1 MKKTATLVSPL
12 KGEIIPLESVNDES
26 FSQKLLGDGVAIR
39 PAEGIVRA
47 PCDAVISSVI
57 GTKHAVGM
65 TSTNGAEVLIH
76 VGLDTVEL
84 KGQFFE
90 CLVELDQ
97 QVKAGDPLIKF
108 DLQSIANA
116 GYDTTTPFIV
126 MNSDEYEFELIEQ
139 DQEDKQIEIGQPVI
153 QMA

>member
-1 MKKTATLVSPL
+1 
-12 KGEIIPLESVNDES
+12 
-26 FSQKLLGDGVAIR
+26 
-39 PAEGIVRA
+39 
-47 PCDAVISSVI
+47 VISSVI

-108 DLQSIANA
+108 DLQSIASA